1 MKILL
6 VSDIE
11 SKYIWDFFCKDTFKD
26 IELIISCG
34 DLKAD
39 YLSYLAT
46 MIHVPV
52 LYVHGNHDHYYI
64 EKPPEGCTCI
74 DDKLIVYKGIRILG
88 LGGSMKYKSGP
99 FLYTESQMSKRIQ
112 KLKLKLFLKKG
123 FDILVSHAPASG
135 INDDN
140 DLCHEGY
147 VNFNNLLDKY
157 SPKYFFHGHVHMNY
171 GKKPRTTIYNNTT
184 IINAYDYY
192 ILEYK

>member
-6 VSDIE
+6 VSDVE
-11 SKYIWDFFCKDTFKD
+11 SQYIWDFFSKDAFKD
-26 IELIISCG
+26 IDLIISCG

-52 LYVHGNHDHYYI
+52 FYVHGNHDHYYI
-64 EKPPEGCTCI
+64 EKPPEGCICI
-74 DDKLIVYKGIRILG
+74 DDKLIVYKDIRILG
-88 LGGSMKYKSGP
+88 LGGSMKYKKGQ

-112 KLKLKLFLKKG
+112 KLKFKLFLNKG

-147 VNFNNLLDKY
+147 RCFNRLIDKY
-157 SPKYFFHGHVHMNY
+157 SPKYFLHGHVHMNY
-171 GKKPRTTIYNNTT
+171 GKKPRETIYNNTT

-192 ILEYK
+192 ILEY

>member
-11 SKYIWDFFCKDTFKD
+11 SQYIWDFFSKDVFKD
-26 IELIISCG
+26 IELVISCG

-46 MIHVPV
+46 MIHVPIF
-52 LYVHGNHDHYYI
+52 YVHGNHDHSYTDR
-64 EKPPEGCTCI
+64 PPGGCTCI
-74 DDKLIVYKGIRILG
+74 DDKLVVFKGIRILG
-88 LGGSMKYKSGP
+88 LGGSMKYKKGD

-112 KLKLKLFLKKG
+112 KLGIKIFFKKG

-140 DLCHEGY
+140 DLCHEGFKS
-147 VNFNNLLDKY
+147 FNKLLDKY
-157 SPKYFFHGHVHMNY
+157 SPKYFIHGHVHMNY
-171 GKKPRTTIYNNTT
+171 GKKPRITNYNATK

-192 ILEYK
+192 ILEY